1 MNKIRL
7 LPFLAFL
14 SIFFLCFTS
23 QAQTN
28 PSGTSSTTGYTI
40 LGAKTGALLPSGI
53 EGVRETLPMWGLK
66 FGHSIGDT
74 LSLEYDIDIANAK
87 GINYYLAYFSLR
99 HEFTIGDAL
108 PLFALI
114 GVDAHYFK
122 RRDSYG
128 EITGTRREY
137 DFRFSTGW
145 HLGVGTETK
154 VYGNLY
160 GRADFR
166 MGFSP
171 GRQLVVTI
179 GGVYRF

>member
-1 MNKIRL
+1 MNKIGIS
-7 LPFLAFL
+7 PFLAFL
-14 SIFFLCFTS
+14 SIFFLCGLS
-23 QAQTN
+23 RAQSNTN
-28 PSGTSSTTGYTI
+28 TNTGQNTTF

-66 FGHSIGDT
+66 FGHAIGET
-74 LSLEYDIDIANAK
+74 LSLEYDVDAANAK

-99 HEFTIGDAL
+99 HDFTIGDAL

-137 DFRFSTGW
+137 DFRFSSGW